1 MWSENVQRLEPGI
14 EQLQTKYDGT
24 VLEILHILTCII
36 YITYIF
42 LNIEKIKGGEYIL
55 HIWSRKIRNLKGGGR
70 ETKISVGTP

>member
-55 HIWSRKIRNLKGGGR
+55 HWSRKIQNLKGGGR